1 MRDRDSTR
9 PFVFF
14 FLVLPYGISSGFVSI
29 TLPFVLTRVG
39 IFGGAGSIDRGH
51 RRVGKSLAISLGTG
65 GGPDFDRA
73 PLVFVG
79 TWHVRGD
86 VADSCASSAPSK
98 RRRRFDDSCFYFAS
112 CRNVD
117 RASGRWFD
125 GAYGRRKRKRTRRWL
140 VSGGKPRR
148 QRHWRWCGSLARESF
163 LEGDRR
169 WRTRDHDA

>member
-1 MRDRDSTR
+1 MRDRESTH

-29 TLPFVLTRVG
+29 TIRSDAG
-39 IFGGAGSIDRGH
+39 RIFGGTGSVDRGH

-86 VADSCASSAPSK
+86 ALASCLSIAPSK
-98 RRRRFDDSCFYFAS
+98 CRRDFDGSCFCFAS
-112 CRNVD
+112 CGNID
-117 RASGRWFD
+117 RSSGRW
-125 GAYGRRKRKRTRRWL
+125 G
-140 VSGGKPRR
+140 
-148 QRHWRWCGSLARESF
+148 
-163 LEGDRR
+163 
-169 WRTRDHDA
+169 